1 MNSGV
6 SSDSYFRRI
15 SLFVKKSCPRI
26 MAACLRDS
34 EVDPVSVNLRGIA
47 AVSSRVFFVC
57 NSRTESF
64 VDCASAWE
72 IANSETAN
80 LLRQAVDNF
89 ISKIPIDRNAKGKNG
104 VTILL
109 QLNIEHVAI
118 LPPRSEASN
127 VSVNEVKLKDST

>member
-1 MNSGV
+1 MVAGETIYHS
-6 SSDSYFRRI
+6 R
-15 SLFVKKSCPRI
+15 
-26 MAACLRDS
+26 
-34 EVDPVSVNLRGIA
+34 NLGKVIDLLGDEWR
-47 AVSSRVFFVC
+47 
-57 NSRTESF
+57 
-64 VDCASAWE
+64 
-72 IANSETAN
+72 NSETAN

-127 VSVNEVKLKDST
+127 VSVNEVKLKDSE